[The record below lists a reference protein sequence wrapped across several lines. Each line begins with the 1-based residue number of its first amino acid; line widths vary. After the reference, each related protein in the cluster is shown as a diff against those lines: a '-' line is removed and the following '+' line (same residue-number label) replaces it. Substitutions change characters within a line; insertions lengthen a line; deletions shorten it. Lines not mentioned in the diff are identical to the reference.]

1 MNFTW
6 AKFIFNILT
15 HDAVMEPLIAILLG
29 YGVRHYAKNRRYRII
44 MDISADIVDYIEE
57 NYKDW
62 GITGSEKMDK
72 FLDIF
77 SKEYKKQLGRSPR
90 DVEMETARL
99 RAEALV
105 QRARRAERAGP
116 RP

>member
-1 MNFTW
+1 MNLAW
-6 AKFIFNILT
+6 IKFIFNVLT
-15 HDAVMEPLIAILLG
+15 DDVVIEPLIAIILG

-57 NYKDW
+57 NYEDW
-62 GITGSEKMDK
+62 GINGSEKMDK

-77 SKEYKKQLGRSPR
+77 AKEFKKQLGKHPKDIELES
-90 DVEMETARL
+90 ARL

-105 QRARRAERAGP
+105 QRARRR
-116 RP
+116 